1 MKTEKIGLATTA
13 LNISQRLGGP
23 VATTSLAILTSLVTG
38 AQGLTNSSAF
48 FIPFLALNLLQ
59 FSVLILASRLPVR
72 IPVQAAASA

>member
-1 MKTEKIGLATTA
+1 LATTA